1 MLSMLVIINQFVFCY
16 KNSQIFDLV
25 NFVKDYLVKPRMLNL
40 ISNRVGLTESP
51 HLLLY

>member
-25 NFVKDYLVKPRMLNL
+25 NFVKDYLVKPRMSYHFSNL
-40 ISNRVGLTESP
+40 IMLIVPLRY
-51 HLLLY
+51 LLY